1 MASCWTWKFG
11 ATTSD
16 GALKAAVVVTLLA
29 AFAAPAGAAETCSGP
44 VAVQV
49 LGSGGPELESQRA
62 SSSYLVWIAGEARVL
77 VDIGGGA
84 GLRFGESGA
93 RIADLDA
100 ILLTHLHA
108 DHTSDLPALVKSS
121 WFSARTRP
129 LPIFGPPDNRFF
141 PSTVSFVRSLF
152 DPVRGTYRYLGDVL
166 RPLAK
171 GGYKL
176 QPYDVERRRAR
187 DRREKNPPLEIPA
200 FSNERLRAV
209 AVPVGHGSVPA
220 LAWRIEAGGKRIIF
234 SGDTNGLGTGLAVLA
249 RDADIFVAHHAVPED
264 SGDAVALQLHM
275 PPSAIGRIAH
285 EAKVKQVV
293 LSHRMLRTLGR
304 EEESLA
310 AIRKSYAGPVSFADD
325 LHCYVP

>member
-1 MASCWTWKFG
+1 M
-11 ATTSD
+11 SD
-16 GALKAAVVVTLLA
+16 LARTVTLTAALLA
-29 AFAAPAGAAETCSGP
+29 AIVAPAGAAESCSAP

-49 LGSGGPELESQRA
+49 LGSGGPELETRRA
-62 SSSYLVWIAGEARVL
+62 SSAYIVWIAGEARVL

-108 DHTSDLPALVKSS
+108 DHTADLPALVKSS

-152 DPVRGTYRYLGDVL
+152 DPVRGSYRYLGDIL
-166 RPLAK
+166 KPLAK

-176 QPYDVERRRAR
+176 QPHDVQRTRSKERRE
-187 DRREKNPPLEIPA
+187 RREKNPSVEIVA
-200 FSNERLRAV
+200 FKSARLRAV
-209 AVPVGHGSVPA
+209 AVPVDHGSVPA
-220 LAWRIEAGGKRIIF
+220 LAWRIEAGGKRIVF
-234 SGDTNGLGTGLAVLA
+234 SGDTDGHGSGIRALA
-249 RDADIFVAHHAVPED
+249 RNADLFIAHNAVPED
-264 SGDAVALQLHM
+264 STDTVARKLHM
-275 PPSAIGRIAH
+275 PPSVIGDISR
-285 EAKVKQVV
+285 EAGVKRVV

-304 EEESLA
+304 EQETLD
-310 AIRKSYAGPVSFADD
+310 AIRKSYAGPVIFADD
-325 LHCYVP
+325 LNCFVP